1 MKDDNE
7 CVREVLAGN
16 KEAYGLLIHKYE
28 NKIYTLLLRMI
39 HDSQDAQDLTQECFI
54 KAYHYLHS
62 FDPERKFSS
71 WLYRIASNLC
81 LNALQARQKKQL
93 HPGELEEKW
102 LVEEDSPESIL
113 LRKEHVSEIREVVDE
128 LPEHYR
134 MVLLLRYLE
143 DMSYQE
149 ISTVLDIPIST
160 VQVRI
165 HRAKIKLRM
174 RFQSSWEGGKTNEMR

>member
-1 MKDDNE
+1 MKEDHE

-39 HDSQDAQDLTQECFI
+39 RDAQEAQDLTQECFI

-62 FDPERKFSS
+62 YDPERKFSS

-81 LNALQARQKKQL
+81 LTALQARQKKQQ
-93 HPGELEEKW
+93 HPGELEEDW
-102 LVEEDSPESIL
+102 LVDEDSPESIL
-113 LRKEHVSEIREVVDE
+113 LKKEHVSEIREVIDA
-128 LPEHYR
+128 LPDHYR

-149 ISTVLDIPIST
+149 ISDVLQIPMST

-174 RFQSSWEGGKTNEMR
+174 RFQSLWKGGKTNEVL